1 MSVRVPLVAET
12 DATGDLAA
20 IYDDI
25 KGSLNIPFVP
35 DMFRLLSTRPDLLKA
50 ILGGYQAIFLG
61 GVLDRRL
68 KETIAAWTAR
78 LNQCPYCVGTHN
90 FFVLAFG
97 GTPELTN
104 AIETAAGV
112 EDLPLDDKTKSLLAF
127 TEKITLTPWKITDGD
142 WASTRDAGWSESEVL
157 EASFTAALFGSIT
170 RMVDGLGLGS
180 SVEHSRISQLPQSE
194 NA

>member
-20 IYDDI
+20 IYEDI

-35 DMFRLLSTRPDLLKA
+35 DMFRLLSTRPDLLGA
-50 ILGGYQAIFLG
+50 ILGGYRAVFLG
-61 GVLDRRL
+61 GELERRT
-68 KETIAAWTAR
+68 KEIIAAWTAR

-97 GTPELTN
+97 GTPELTQ
-104 AIETAAGV
+104 AIETAPGIA
-112 EDLPLDDKTKSLLAF
+112 ELPLDDKIKSLLTF

-142 WASTRDAGWSESEVL
+142 WESARAAGWSQSELL

-170 RMVDGLGLGS
+170 RLVDGLGLGS
-180 SVEHSRISQLPQSE
+180 SVEESRISKLRHSE
-194 NA
+194 S